1 MKGWNAYLKNVRSCI
16 KKFEFSDKDLAI
28 AAIDGSKSIS
38 MSNRLNM
45 KVVVLSVGALILKN
59 NIREEKFEIYSIKGK
74 AKILRCYSFL
84 PLKLNSELFG
94 KENR

>member
-1 MKGWNAYLKNVRSCI
+1 
-16 KKFEFSDKDLAI
+16 
-28 AAIDGSKSIS
+28 
-38 MSNRLNM
+38 M